1 MIGPKTRAVLIGL
14 ALGTTGGALLAQHTM
29 DRHRRQL
36 FSGRPLRRLSA
47 LGYLNRHPSVEGVRL
62 LRDYLVWEKHPVLRR
77 RAEAIAR
84 RMEVK
89 LG

>member
-1 MIGPKTRAVLIGL
+1 MIGL
-14 ALGTTGGALLAQHTM
+14 AVGTTAGALLAQHSM

-47 LGYLNRHPSVEGVRL
+47 LGYVNSHPSVEAVHL
-62 LRDYLVWEKHPVLRR
+62 LQDYLAWERHPVLRR

-84 RMEVK
+84 RMEAK